1 MLLPIVILTIL
12 KGSPWQFA
20 LLISII
26 AIIGLYEFFA
36 MAFPTRKAEM
46 FPFALYGGLTV
57 FAPLLPDGRFLVMMV
72 ALALLLSAFHFL
84 YHLHDITE
92 TARNASLVATSFLY
106 IPFLLAHLVMLR
118 LQPYGISWLFLI
130 MLIIM
135 LNDTFAYYFGSA
147 FGKHKLYPAVSPNKS
162 IEGSIAGLFG
172 GLLGA
177 AMAKYSFFPQSGF
190 TDLLAVALLIGVVGQ
205 IGDLFESMLKRSFG
219 VKDSG
224 KIIPGHGGILDR
236 MDSILF
242 AAPVA
247 YYYSCYIFGR
257 F

>member
-1 MLLPIVILTIL
+1 MVILIVL

-20 LLISII
+20 LLLSII

-36 MAFPTRKAEM
+36 MVLPTRKAEL
-46 FPFALYGGLTV
+46 FPFALYGGLAV
-57 FAPLLPDGRFLVMMV
+57 FAPLLPDGRFAIMAIAV
-72 ALALLLSAFHFL
+72 AFLLSAFHFL
-84 YHLHDITE
+84 YHLHDIAE
-92 TARNASLVATSFLY
+92 TARNASFVATSFLY
-106 IPFLLAHLVMLR
+106 IPFLLMHLVMLR
-118 LQPYGISWLFLI
+118 LQPYGVSWLFLV

-135 LNDTFAYYFGSA
+135 LNDTFAYYFGSS

-162 IEGSIAGLFG
+162 VEGAVAGLFG

-177 AMAKYSFFPQSGF
+177 VIANYSFFPQLGMI
-190 TDLLAVALLIGVVGQ
+190 DILLAATLIGVTGQ
-205 IGDLFESMLKRSFG
+205 VGDLFESMLKRSFG

-224 KIIPGHGGILDR
+224 KIIPGHGGLLDR
-236 MDSILF
+236 IDSILF

-247 YYYSCYIFGR
+247 YYYSCYLFGR